1 MQISNQVEI
10 YRRMAIVN
18 SLRYLLVKYPTVKAL
33 YSKIISEYYLESEKG
48 FSYHQFIRYL
58 KGQSRIPETNENIIT
73 RFLYNE
79 YNMVLDLIDSKIM
92 LNLKTAPIQIDISD
106 LYSSPSNLNL
116 IAYHVINHDL
126 TGSFDAI
133 LTHTE
138 AIPMAISFSQL
149 LAVPWYSVSFRRP
162 SVNKDQIIQYP
173 YLLDQQIVET
183 VYFHKLSAI
192 KNKRVLIIS
201 DYIRRGGLL
210 DILFNL
216 VDSEG
221 NSTIGFL
228 IAILGIG
235 NEWKKYSMELEG
247 NIRVLK
253 LV

>member
-1 MQISNQVEI
+1 MQMKNQVEA
-10 YRRMAIVN
+10 YRRMAIMN
-18 SLRYLLVKYPTVKAL
+18 SLRYLLGKYPSVKAL
-33 YSKIISEYYLESEKG
+33 HSKIISDHCLEREKG
-48 FSYHQFIRYL
+48 FSYDQFIRYL
-58 KGQSRIPETNENIIT
+58 KGQSKIPETNENIIT

-79 YNMVLDLIDSKIM
+79 YNMIFDLIDSKLL
-92 LNLKTAPIQIDISD
+92 LNLKTAPIQIDISN
-106 LYSSPSNLNL
+106 LYSSPENLNL

-149 LAVPWYSVSFRRP
+149 LTVPWYSVSFRRP
-162 SVNKDQIIQYP
+162 SVNEDQILQFP
-173 YLLDQQIVET
+173 YLLDQQVVET
-183 VYFHKLSAI
+183 IYFHKLSAI
-192 KNKRVLIIS
+192 KNKKILIIS

-216 VDSEG
+216 VDYVG
-221 NSTIGFL
+221 NATIEFL